1 MPGGGAGRPLSRSP
15 DRGSRIARIPWIGAR
30 IEAASFRR
38 RLGPPARGRPLIGVE
53 QEFGVWHAERQV
65 DFRSVIHG
73 LGLGRRHLDPDDPN
87 AYRLPS
93 GAVVTCDGAEAE
105 IALAPAEIGPGF
117 GRDVAR
123 ATAQEQARLQERLPA
138 GYELRGYSTHI
149 SVEVPEALAVA
160 VAKRYVTTFGPAMML
175 AMDGPDRPGLRVRPR
190 HRRLELCGDF
200 VAGRR
205 LREAL
210 ELGAGSVAATLAE
223 IERGLEQR
231 PLPPPVEA
239 AIRPAIERPG
249 WFIDRVALGLGRNS
263 EPDTLHLSDGGRT
276 TVKRHVGLARA
287 SAKAALAEWLTSAA
301 SESAA
306 GGTDVGGRPR
316 GQRPFGD
323 VLRTRRRPN
332 LALAPVMVTWP
343 LNVFI
348 VAATGS
354 RRPAFAVVPR
364 EWLGAFLDEFDRGDL
379 DSILRGYAGARRLAS
394 RAGSWRDAREPGLYD
409 DLPSRA
415 RLLPPEPM

>member
-1 MPGGGAGRPLSRSP
+1 MPGSGAGRPLSRSP

-38 RLGPPARGRPLIGVE
+38 RLGPPARGQPLVGVE
-53 QEFGVWHAERQV
+53 HEFTVWHGDRQV

-105 IALAPAEIGPGF
+105 IALPPAEIGPGF
-117 GRDVAR
+117 GRVVADS
-123 ATAQEQARLQERLPA
+123 AAREVRSLKRRLPP
-138 GYELRGYSTHI
+138 GYQLRGYSTHV
-149 SVEVPEALAVA
+149 SVEVPEHLAVA

-175 AMDGPDRPGLRVRPR
+175 AMDGPDRPGLRIRPR

-200 VAGRR
+200 ISGRR

-210 ELGAGSVAATLAE
+210 ELGTGSVAATMTA
-223 IERGLEQR
+223 IERGTAEHR
-231 PLPPPVEA
+231 PLPPPIQA
-239 AIRPAIERPG
+239 AVRPAIERPG
-249 WFIDRVALGLGRNS
+249 WFIDRASLGLPAQDSPPG
-263 EPDTLHLSDGGRT
+263 TLLLADGGRLP
-276 TVKRHVGLARA
+276 VKRHVALARSSAKVALAGWLA
-287 SAKAALAEWLTSAA
+287 SAGAEAAATGA
-301 SESAA
+301 
-306 GGTDVGGRPR
+306 TP

-332 LALAPVMVTWP
+332 VALAPVMVTWP

-364 EWLGAFLDEFDRGDL
+364 EWLGAFLDGFDRGEL
-379 DSILRGYAGARRLAS
+379 DSTLRGYAGARRLAS

-409 DLPSRA
+409 DVPSRV